1 MKYRK
6 LRTARSVACGGLRL
20 MLIALWVRSYYSI
33 DTVFTAMSDTQVLQ
47 MGSGLGQLTIEL
59 TNFKANAPQIPK

>member
-1 MKYRK
+1 
-6 LRTARSVACGGLRL
+6 

-47 MGSGLGQLTIEL
+47 MGSGLGQRTIEL
-59 TNFKANAPQIPK
+59 TYFKASAPQIPK